1 MPIIIPVGGSGGAK
15 LDITAYS
22 AVGSLPASEAAGA
35 LAVITSTA
43 LGDVYVSA
51 DQPSSPSSGD
61 VWVWIGGDSL
71 APIALTDLFTIHPR
85 AVYQYNGSA
94 WVLLES
100 YVYTGSAWQEVT
112 LFLYEDGTFFIVS
125 AGMTKTIGDTVTLNS
140 TYIYCADGSGRGEY
154 GRLRVYFS
162 DVVDLTDVDI
172 VTMKYDWTTSGGSNP
187 YFRLEIGT
195 NKTGS
200 VVAYT
205 QSSSQG
211 TNKTTSVNVA
221 SLSGLY
227 YIGFYGVMPPNSDS
241 DHPGTFVNIKQCY
254 LTNS

>member
-1 MPIIIPVGGSGGAK
+1 MSVISAFPAGGGAK
-15 LDITAYS
+15 LKATAYS
-22 AVGSLPASEAAGA
+22 TAANLPASAKEGA

-43 LGDVYVSA
+43 IGDMFVSA
-51 DQPSSPSSGD
+51 DQPTSPSSGD

-85 AVYQYNGSA
+85 VVYQYSGSA

-100 YVYTGSAWQEVT
+100 YVYTGSTWQEVT

-187 YFRLEIGT
+187 YFRLEIAT

-227 YIGFYGVMPPNSDS
+227 YIGFYGVTPPNSDS
-241 DHPGTFVNIKQCY
+241 DYPGTFVNIKQCY